1 MIFCEDEAFVLK
13 RRGSEVDQQTFGETR
28 GFEVVDDLGFFS
40 AGEGLERFQFNDD
53 VSEANEVGSVDALKF
68 FAPIANDEIAFAFER
83 DGGGLKL
90 HLQRFLVDGFQ
101 KAVAE
106 FGVNPHGGS
115 DDCVG
120 RRISIRR
127 FRRFSQ
133 IEI

>member
-68 FAPIANDEIAFAFER
+68 FAPIANDKIAFPFER
-83 DGGGLKL
+83 DSGGLKL
-90 HLQRFLVDGFQ
+90 HLQRFLIDGFQ

-115 DDCVG
+115 DDGVG
-120 RRISIRR
+120 RGISIRR
-127 FRRFSQ
+127 FRRFAQ